1 MPEELSRR
9 RESSQPLAHN
19 HHCRLSDGT
28 RPNRQPAPAA
38 TTAVTADGKHAGVA
52 GAPPPHRCPQP
63 GLPHRRPREYRPH
76 QAART
81 PSAIA
86 PTTPNLTCRVSIT
99 PTPYSA
105 TTPTMHTHPGTR
117 TGHHHSH
124 QGEPPTRTHGRD
136 RYGPHHRPLQA
147 PKTCATRTP
156 PPGATGAHLTA
167 LQPTPKPAHT
177 PTADRPS
184 AARTRAHSHTAATI
198 TTNHHDHQLQ
208 PPRPRP

>member
-1 MPEELSRR
+1 MLQARGKLSRR

-38 TTAVTADGKHAGVA
+38 TAVTADGKHTARATSPMPSVRLTPPTPSGVST
-52 GAPPPHRCPQP
+52 PSSSSHPLSNSTHHPQP
-63 GLPHRRPREYRPH
+63 DMRGIDHADPLQRHHPHHAHLPRH
-76 QAART
+76 
-81 PSAIA
+81 
-86 PTTPNLTCRVSIT
+86 PTQD
-99 PTPYSA
+99 
-105 TTPTMHTHPGTR
+105 TTTATR
-117 TGHHHSH
+117 TTH
-124 QGEPPTRTHGRD
+124 QHTHGRD
-136 RYGPHHRPLQA
+136 RHGPHHRPLQA

-156 PPGATGAHLTA
+156 PPEATGAHLSA

-177 PTADRPS
+177 PTADKPS
-184 AARTRAHSHTAATI
+184 AARTHTHSRTAATI

>member
-1 MPEELSRR
+1 MLQARGKLYRR

-28 RPNRQPAPAA
+28 RPNRQPAPTA

-52 GAPPPHRCPQP
+52 GAPPPHRCPQS

-86 PTTPNLTCRVSIT
+86 PTTPNLTCGASIT

-105 TTPTMHTHPGTR
+105 TTPTMHTYPSTPPR
-117 TGHHHSH
+117 TPP
-124 QGEPPTRTHGRD
+124 QPPEPPTNTHTAETGTGHTTDHYRP
-136 RYGPHHRPLQA
+136 RRHAPHAPHHQEPQE
-147 PKTCATRTP
+147 
-156 PPGATGAHLTA
+156 
-167 LQPTPKPAHT
+167 PT
-177 PTADRPS
+177 
-184 AARTRAHSHTAATI
+184 
-198 TTNHHDHQLQ
+198 
-208 PPRPRP
+208 